1 MGVSELFVNMSPSS
15 LKVYRI
21 LQSSKKMTF
30 KEISSQTD
38 YSTRTVRYA
47 LRDLNDAGL
56 IGKIP
61 DMSDLRRCFYT
72 INR

>member
-1 MGVSELFVNMSPSS
+1 MGISDLFVNLSPSS
-15 LKVYRI
+15 LKIYRI

-30 KEISSQTD
+30 TEISSQTD

-47 LRDLNDAGL
+47 LRNLNDAGL

>member
-1 MGVSELFVNMSPSS
+1 MNEIFMNLAPSS
-15 LKVYRI
+15 LQIYKI
-21 LQSSKKMTF
+21 LQTRKQMTF
-30 KEISSQTD
+30 KEITSQTK

-47 LRDLNDAGL
+47 LRDLSDAGI

-61 DMSDLRRCFYT
+61 DMTDLRRCFYS